1 MVLIMLS
8 SGAVHLSP
16 PFNRLMA
23 DEIVISSTKGLA
35 LSEDKG
41 MIVVK
46 KVDSK
51 SALGI
56 DGRIRVGDQLLAIN
70 RKPVDGMTL
79 SKVK

>member
-1 MVLIMLS
+1 MVPVMLS
-8 SGAVHLSP
+8 SSALHLTSP
-16 PFNRLMA
+16 HDRLMA
-23 DEIVISSTKGLA
+23 DEIVVTSTKGLS

-41 MIVVK
+41 VIVVK

-51 SALGI
+51 SALGM

-79 SKVK
+79 NKVK